1 MMMMMMASSPPTT
14 TTTHRGM
21 TQPSTNVVLAS
32 LFALHYVNR
41 AVIYPMRMNPK
52 CQKVPLLVT
61 VCAATV
67 TTLNGY
73 LQCSHLAHIEMHPPP
88 DSVVGIGERRQV
100 GGRVSLLRGD
110 GRERYVGRG
119 A

>member
-21 TQPSTNVVLAS
+21 MQPSTNVVLAS
-32 LFALHYVNR
+32 LFALNYVNR
-41 AVIYPMRMNPK
+41 AVIYPMRMNAKK

-73 LQCSHLAHIEMHPPP
+73 LQCSPP
-88 DSVVGIGERRQV
+88 R
-100 GGRVSLLRGD
+100 
-110 GRERYVGRG
+110 